1 MNVFNKKTM
10 MIFVVCL
17 GVGVAGYWQLSLVH
31 NETLVKEKAAAESQ
45 QEIDAIEAQLQAIAK
60 KMSHLYKASQDT
72 TSDVQELVLERD
84 SLELQLAKL
93 EDKLSDLLVE
103 QKNRQ
108 KYC

>member
-1 MNVFNKKTM
+1 M

-17 GVGVAGYWQLSLVH
+17 GVGVAGYWQFSLVH

-45 QEIDAIEAQLQAIAK
+45 REIDAIEAQLQVIAK

-72 TSDVQELVLERD
+72 TSDVQALVLERD

-93 EDKLSDLLVE
+93 EDKLSDLLIE